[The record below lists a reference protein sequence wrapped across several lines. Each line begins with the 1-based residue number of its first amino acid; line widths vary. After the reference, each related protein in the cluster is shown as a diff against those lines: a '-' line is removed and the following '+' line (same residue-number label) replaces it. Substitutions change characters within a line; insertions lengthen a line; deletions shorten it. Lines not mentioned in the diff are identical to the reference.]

1 MKKKDICRAM
11 VVVAV
16 LMLFAGSA
24 RAGDGMIMME
34 FSDIVE
40 TLPPADAQLDTGTM
54 VSSDIVE
61 GLPPVDAQLDTEPNM
76 AVTKE
81 MLCMTFLLK
90 EYAKGKTGFPCICI
104 DYCDA
109 YFDGT
114 FSFCELK
121 KSYCDSDSKK
131 EDTPLIESFGGHRR
145 DKKTEPNRNIMD
157 NASVEESNPQPS
169 PAPVDIRGIIKDLV
183 R

>member
-1 MKKKDICRAM
+1 M
-11 VVVAV
+11 VMAAV
-16 LMLFAGSA
+16 LMSFAGSA
-24 RAGDGMIMME
+24 RAGDGMIMTE
-34 FSDIVE
+34 FPDIVE
-40 TLPPADAQLDTGTM
+40 TLPPAPASAQLETGTM

-61 GLPPVDAQLDTEPNM
+61 GLPPADAQLDTEPNM

-109 YFDGT
+109 YFDGNIG
-114 FSFCELK
+114 FCKSK

-131 EDTPLIESFGGHRR
+131 EDAPLIESFPHKR
-145 DKKTEPNRNIMD
+145 DKEMD

>member
-1 MKKKDICRAM
+1 MIKKLMI
-11 VVVAV
+11 VAV
-16 LMLFAGSA
+16 ALMLIAGSV
-24 RAGDGMIMME
+24 RAGDDMIMTE
-34 FSDIVE
+34 FSDIAE
-40 TLPPADAQLDTGTM
+40 TLPSVKAQLDTERTEFPE
-54 VSSDIVE
+54 IVE
-61 GLPPVDAQLDTEPNM
+61 SLPPAKAQLDTEPNM
-76 AVTKE
+76 VVTKE

-145 DKKTEPNRNIMD
+145 DKGTETNRDIMD

-169 PAPVDIRGIIKDLV
+169 PAPIDIRGIIKNLV